1 MGLLST
7 LFGLGSKK
15 EREEAKRLGIS
26 VSAVTRDLPHFSQYD
41 WRVTLKP
48 GRCIRYAVPRRT
60 REPQMTW
67 ALLQRTK
74 ELGAT
79 LPNDYLLTHTGR
91 IPATLEDQLRLIA
104 EEYAEELFEFEA
116 TATDVA
122 VYWEEWGG
130 PAKVRSLHAVLD
142 RLASW

>member
-1 MGLLST
+1 
-7 LFGLGSKK
+7 
-15 EREEAKRLGIS
+15 
-26 VSAVTRDLPHFSQYD
+26 
-41 WRVTLKP
+41 
-48 GRCIRYAVPRRT
+48 
-60 REPQMTW
+60 MTW